1 MKKINAG
8 TYVIVASAAILL
20 LGGYFLSQ
28 GGNTENT
35 SAQNLPPGVT
45 QEEHNEHHPAPTDNQ
60 VAGDTSALVGNPA
73 PTFSLQDRNGV
84 AYSQDSLKG
93 KNTVVFFN
101 EGLMCYPSCWNQMV
115 SLAND
120 ERFRGPDTQVL
131 AVVIDS
137 ARDWSQ
143 AIAKMPELGKSTVLF
158 DTDRVASNAF
168 GMLNVKSSM
177 HPGSYPGHTY
187 LLIDKEGVIRFMYD
201 DPRMGL
207 NNDLIALK
215 LQELQ

>member
-8 TYVIVASAAILL
+8 TYVIIASVAVLF
-20 LGGYFLSQ
+20 LGAYLMGK
-28 GGNTENT
+28 GGNSENT

-45 QEEHNEHHPAPTDNQ
+45 QEEHNEHHPAPTGNQ
-60 VAGDTSALVGNPA
+60 LADISGLVGKPV
-73 PTFSLQDRNGV
+73 PTFSLQDRNGNT
-84 AYSQDSLKG
+84 YSQDSLKG
-93 KNTVVFFN
+93 KNTVIFFN

-120 ERFRGPDTQVL
+120 SRFQTADTQVL
-131 AVVIDS
+131 AVVVDS
-137 ARDWSQ
+137 ARDWGQ

-158 DTDRVASNAF
+158 DADRVASKAF

-187 LLIDKEGVIRFMYD
+187 LLIDKEGIMRFVYD
-201 DPRMGL
+201 DPRMAL
-207 NNDLIALK
+207 NNDLIAA
-215 LQELQ
+215 ELQKLI